1 MAPADLFDSATPVAD
16 VLVTVALTLVIGI
29 EREEK
34 SSRDRYLVGGVR
46 TIPIIGLLGHAL
58 ALLGGASPL
67 PVALGF
73 LGVAGLLAVEYQ
85 RRLAQGPH
93 GATSEMA
100 VLLAY
105 LLGALV
111 ASGHRPVAA
120 AVTVAAVLL
129 LNAKAP
135 LERFAIHVPRA
146 EITTFVT
153 FLLIAAVVLPILP
166 DRDFTA
172 YALNPF
178 RTWLV
183 VVSVSGLSYAGYLGE
198 RLMQGDRSV
207 VWTSLLGGAYSST
220 ATTLVLAR
228 RSREDPDP
236 WVYAGGALL
245 ASAVMYL
252 RLLLLL
258 ALFAPAATRLLL
270 PRLSGLALVA
280 GAAGFLAVAR
290 RRPHAGDRPAIDER
304 RATHPLELGS
314 AVAFAVLFLVFSVA
328 TQLTVEHLGHAG
340 LRALAA
346 LSGLSDVT
354 PFVLGVAQPGPG
366 APAPILAAQAILIA
380 AASNN
385 VLKGL
390 YALGFAERRTGLV
403 SLAALML
410 LSALTLLVVP

>member
-1 MAPADLFDSATPVAD
+1 VAPGDLLDSATPVVD
-16 VLVTVALTLVIGI
+16 VVVTLALTLVIGI

-58 ALLGGASPL
+58 ALVGGASPL

-73 LGVAGLLAVEYQ
+73 LSVAGLLAVEYHH
-85 RRLAQGPH
+85 RLGQGPH

-105 LLGALV
+105 LVGALV

-120 AVTVAAVLL
+120 TVSVAAVLL

-135 LERFAIHVPRA
+135 LEHFAIRLPRR

-153 FLLIAAVVLPILP
+153 FLLITAVMLPILP
-166 DRDFTA
+166 DRDFTV

-178 RTWLV
+178 RTWVIV
-183 VVSVSGLSYAGYLGE
+183 VAVSGLSYAGYLAE
-198 RLMQGDRSV
+198 RLLGGGRSV
-207 VWTSLLGGAYSST
+207 VWTSLFGGAYSST
-220 ATTLVLAR
+220 AATLVLAR

-236 WVYAGGALL
+236 PVYVGGTLL

-252 RLLLLL
+252 RLGVLV
-258 ALFAPAATRLLL
+258 ALFAPALSRLLL
-270 PRLSGLALVA
+270 PRL
-280 GAAGFLAVAR
+280 AALAVAAGVAGGIGVALR
-290 RRPHAGDRPAIDER
+290 RSRAGDRPIPDEQP
-304 RATHPLELGS
+304 APHPLELGA
-314 AVAFAVLFLVFSVA
+314 AVFFAFLFLVFSVA
-328 TQLTVEHLGHAG
+328 TQLAVQHLGDAG

-346 LSGLSDVT
+346 LSGITDVT

-366 APAPILAAQAILIA
+366 APLPAAAVGAILIS

-390 YALGFAERRTGLV
+390 YALGFGERRTGV
-403 SLAALML
+403 AALAAMAALA
-410 LSALTLLVVP
+410 ALTLLAMP

>member
-1 MAPADLFDSATPVAD
+1 VGSADLFGSATPVAD
-16 VLVTVALTLVIGI
+16 VLVTLALTLVIGI

-34 SSRDRYLVGGVR
+34 SRRDGYLVGGVR
-46 TIPIIGLLGHAL
+46 TIPLIGLLGHAL
-58 ALLGGASPL
+58 GLVGGGSPL

-120 AVTVAAVLL
+120 AMTVAAVLL
-129 LNAKAP
+129 LNAKVP
-135 LERFAIHVPRA
+135 LERFAIRLPRQ

-178 RTWLV
+178 HTWLIV
-183 VVSVSGLSYAGYLGE
+183 VAVSGLSYASYLGE

-228 RSREDPDP
+228 RSREEPDP
-236 WVYAGGALL
+236 WVYVGGTLL
-245 ASAVMYL
+245 ASAAMYL
-252 RLLLLL
+252 RLLVLL
-258 ALFAPAATRLLL
+258 ALFAPGPTRLLL
-270 PRLSGLALVA
+270 PRLAGLALAAALA
-280 GAAGFLAVAR
+280 GALAVAR
-290 RRPHAGDRPAIDER
+290 RRAHAGDRPASDER
-304 RATHPLELGS
+304 RAGHPLELGP
-314 AVAFAVLFLVFSVA
+314 AVAFAGLFLAFSVA
-328 TQLTVEHLGHAG
+328 TQLVVEHLGHAG

-346 LSGLSDVT
+346 LAGVSDVT
-354 PFVLGVAQPGPG
+354 PFVLGVAQVGPG
-366 APAPILAAQAILIA
+366 APGPVLAAQAILIS

-403 SLAALML
+403 SLAALAG
-410 LSALTLLVVP
+410 LSVLTLLVLP